1 MMQVALIEGRKL
13 FQPLIDVLDKPF
25 FIVVNIDSRSDVH
38 GGNQD
43 HAVLHATV
51 THNLFHLRSDMHIF
65 TMPLGIERK
74 IFSMEFH
81 ETSKKLMTDSTF
93 GPLRPLWA
101 HIKIYIVQTRKP
113 GICGS
118 VLARLWGEDAP
129 FVELLELSKEKN
141 NDRKKV
147 RNNIRAFGFCVD
159 VGGACSIEL
168 RNAQTR
174 SQYFTRFLA
183 GVRLQ
188 P

>member
-43 HAVLHATV
+43 HAILHATV
-51 THNLFHLRSDMHIF
+51 TQNLFHLRTDMHIF
-65 TMPLGIERK
+65 TMPLGIERQ

-81 ETSKKLMTDSTF
+81 ETSKKLMRNSTF

-118 VLARLWGEDAP
+118 VLARLWEKMP
-129 FVELLELSKEKN
+129 LSSSFSN
-141 NDRKKV
+141 LARRKTMIAKK
-147 RNNIRAFGFCVD
+147 
-159 VGGACSIEL
+159 
-168 RNAQTR
+168 
-174 SQYFTRFLA
+174 
-183 GVRLQ
+183 
-188 P
+188 

>member
-1 MMQVALIEGRKL
+1 
-13 FQPLIDVLDKPF
+13 
-25 FIVVNIDSRSDVH
+25 
-38 GGNQD
+38 
-43 HAVLHATV
+43 
-51 THNLFHLRSDMHIF
+51 
-65 TMPLGIERK
+65 
-74 IFSMEFH
+74 
-81 ETSKKLMTDSTF
+81 MTDSTF

-147 RNNIRAFGFCVD
+147 HNNIRAFGFCFD

-174 SQYFTRFLA
+174 SQYFTRFL
-183 GVRLQ
+183 VVVLQ
-188 P
+188 QPADGQERQWHSLPDRDPAHQRIHGDCSFHPHPKSAQRH